1 MYLTTSSFFFALFNL
16 LIYEMLQYI
25 FLKIETKTVKSLS
38 MEFFNRL
45 NPTRSRNDGG
55 GYGFSFFLVQINF
68 DVAKRRAIPVYLL
81 LLLEVRMICT

>member
-1 MYLTTSSFFFALFNL
+1 
-16 LIYEMLQYI
+16 
-25 FLKIETKTVKSLS
+25 

-55 GYGFSFFLVQINF
+55 GYGVFLFSTNKLQINF

>member
-1 MYLTTSSFFFALFNL
+1 
-16 LIYEMLQYI
+16 
-25 FLKIETKTVKSLS
+25 

-55 GYGFSFFLVQINF
+55 EYGFSFFLVQINF